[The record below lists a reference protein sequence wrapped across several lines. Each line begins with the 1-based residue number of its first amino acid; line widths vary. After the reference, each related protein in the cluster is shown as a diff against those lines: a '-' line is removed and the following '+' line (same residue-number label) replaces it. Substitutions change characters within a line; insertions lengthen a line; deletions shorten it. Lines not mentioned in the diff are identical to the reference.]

1 MCITSSICI
10 PSAFLFVRLQR
21 SYFCFYCGAC
31 SPCLYYFHLFWVES
45 NIATILDGSCTYGNG
60 VSLEEH
66 VRLRLFRAWKCI
78 SDIFTTIFFIFRAVA
93 KGEARIEVA
102 RVVRRLSILL
112 FRLRPKASIAY
123 WSGEQNFAFV
133 FILYP
138 VSFII
143 ILLLIFLAA
152 IGNLLPFGWLQLYS
166 LFLVGKCTILL
177 SSLPFSRAC
186 STFYYSSL
194 S

>member
-10 PSAFLFVRLQR
+10 PSAFLFVRLQW
-21 SYFCFYCGAC
+21 SYFCFYCDAC
-31 SPCLYYFHLFWVES
+31 SPYLYCFRLSWVES
-45 NIATILDGSCTYGNG
+45 NIATIWGGSCIYGSG

-66 VRLRLFRAWKCI
+66 VRLRLFRVWRCI
-78 SDIFTTIFFIFRAVA
+78 IDIFTIIFFIFRAGA
-93 KGEARIEVA
+93 KGEARIEVS
-102 RVVRRLSILL
+102 RVVRKLSILL

-133 FILYP
+133 FILYF

-143 ILLLIFLAA
+143 ILLLTFLAA
-152 IGNLLPFGWLQLYS
+152 RGNLLPFGWLQLYS
-166 LFLVGKCTILL
+166 LFQVGKCTILL

>member
-10 PSAFLFVRLQR
+10 PSAFLFVRLQW
-21 SYFCFYCGAC
+21 SYFCFYCGVC

-45 NIATILDGSCTYGNG
+45 NIAIIWDGSCIYGNG

-66 VRLRLFRAWKCI
+66 VRLRWFRAWRCI

-93 KGEARIEVA
+93 KGEARIEVS
-102 RVVRRLSILL
+102 RVVKKLSILL

-133 FILYP
+133 FILYF

-143 ILLLIFLAA
+143 ILLLTFLAA
-152 IGNLLPFGWLQLYS
+152 RGNLLPFGWLQLYS
-166 LFLVGKCTILL
+166 LFLVEKCTILL